1 MPDLQA
7 VKKEPLQMCCDPFL
21 ETKKGIAT
29 ANPPYVLWGIP
40 SSLMYSVYQIYRHMQ
55 IFAEFFGMK
64 KSIKT
69 KKKDQNAGKKAGGC
83 KHQSGMKP
91 GSIGKRRK
99 IEQDADEICNADTD
113 QGIEKCAQPQIADV
127 F

>member
-21 ETKKGIAT
+21 ETKKGIAA

-40 SSLMYSVYQIYRHMQ
+40 SSLMYSVYQIYRYMQ

-64 KSIKT
+64 K
-69 KKKDQNAGKKAGGC
+69 AGLLEPA
-83 KHQSGMKP
+83 
-91 GSIGKRRK
+91 
-99 IEQDADEICNADTD
+99 
-113 QGIEKCAQPQIADV
+113 
-127 F
+127 FLY